1 MPAALFLAEAEGG
14 GPMSLKRSA
23 VNVLIWLAA
32 LTAGLAFTHLL
43 AQTSSKKILCFF
55 LLLIASAVI
64 LLLKPYLSYE
74 QLMMPVIY
82 LLIAATFAN
91 NAFFSIKLGFF
102 SLFPYRILLIAAAVW
117 LIWEMMNSQD
127 PIERWNRVQVK
138 GILAFFAFWFCY
150 GMISLLW
157 VKSVTDGLKYL
168 SLLGMGMF
176 FVFLIVMYFQ
186 KLERLLAFYYIW
198 MVMTVFLMI
207 IGLYNHFTLHHLPSS
222 TLYNG
227 PQYKQHYPTSVF
239 FNQNDFATFLSIS
252 FFFYAAFFKNVKN
265 SYLKI
270 AGLVLA
276 CCSVYLIFLTGSR
289 ASILG
294 VIAGLLLYAFI
305 LLPRFLK
312 KWVLVAAVCG
322 FAAFAVLFAGKIT
335 NVVYTLFLA
344 PQTAHD
350 FSEPLP
356 SNVARANLLKNAGHY
371 VLDTYGFGVGVG
383 NVPYYLEHHAIFD
396 TDQVVEVHNWLVEI
410 MANFG
415 VIMMLGYVTMYGY
428 LMLLLYRFYKSR
440 LTSRYKLLLEGLL
453 AALIS
458 FLVSSIS
465 PSSMSNLYFHWVF
478 LALVIATVNTL
489 RIKGTDETERFR

>member
-1 MPAALFLAEAEGG
+1 
-14 GPMSLKRSA
+14 MSLKRSA

-32 LTAGLAFTHLL
+32 LTAGFALTHIL
-43 AQTSSKKILCFF
+43 AQTSSKKIIFVF
-55 LLLIASAVI
+55 LLLIAIGAL
-64 LLLKPYLSYE
+64 LLLKPYLSYD
-74 QLMMPVIY
+74 QLKMPVIY

-91 NAFFSIKLGFF
+91 NAFFTIKLGFF
-102 SLFPYRILLIAAAVW
+102 SLFPYRILLIVAAVW
-117 LIWEMMNSQD
+117 FIAEMLKSQSHL
-127 PIERWNRVQVK
+127 EQWKQVHVK

-168 SLLGMGMF
+168 SLLAMGMF

-186 KLERLLAFYYIW
+186 KLERLLLFYYIW
-198 MVMTVFLMI
+198 MAMTVFLMA
-207 IGLYNHFTLHHLPSS
+207 IGFYNHFTLHHLPSS

-227 PQYKQHYPTSVF
+227 PLYKQHYPTSVF
-239 FNQNDFATFLSIS
+239 FNQNDFATFLAIS
-252 FFFYAAFFKNVKN
+252 FFFYLSFFKNIKN

-270 AGLVLA
+270 AGLLLA

-294 VIAGLLLYAFI
+294 ILAGLALYAFI
-305 LLPRFLK
+305 LLPRLLK
-312 KWVLVAAVCG
+312 RWVLIAAAAG
-322 FAAFAVLFAGKIT
+322 FIAFAALFAGKIT
-335 NVVYTLFLA
+335 NVVYTLFFA

-371 VLDTYGFGVGVG
+371 VLDTYGFGVGAG
-383 NVPYYLEHHAIFD
+383 NVPYYLEHHALFD

-415 VIMMLGYVTMYGY
+415 VIMMLGYITMYLY
-428 LMLLLYRFYKSR
+428 VMLALYRFYKKR
-440 LTSRYKLLLEGLL
+440 LASRYKLLLEGLL
-453 AALIS
+453 AALLS

-465 PSSMSNLYFHWVF
+465 PSSISNLFFHWVF
-478 LALVIATVNTL
+478 LALVIATVNTF
-489 RIKGTDETERFR
+489 RIKETDEIERFR